1 MLGIGEL
8 SRKTGVRIE
17 TIRYYE
23 RIGLLAPPAR
33 TAGNYRRYRETDAGR
48 LRFIRRARALGFPID
63 RIGTLLALADQRDRS
78 CEDVDAIARDHLDEI
93 DRKIADLTA
102 LRRELASMVD
112 ACSSRSIARCRIL
125 GALASDR

>member
-1 MLGIGEL
+1 LLGIGEL

-48 LRFIRRARALGFPID
+48 LRFIRRARALGFPIGH
-63 RIGTLLALADQRDRS
+63 IGTLLDLADQRDRP
-78 CEDVDAIARDHLDEI
+78 CEAVDAIARDHLDEI
-93 DRKIADLTA
+93 DRRIADLTS
-102 LRRELASMVD
+102 LRRELAALVD
-112 ACSSRSIARCRIL
+112 GCSSRSIAGCRIL
-125 GALASDR
+125 GGLASDR

>member
-78 CEDVDAIARDHLDEI
+78 
-93 DRKIADLTA
+93 
-102 LRRELASMVD
+102 
-112 ACSSRSIARCRIL
+112 
-125 GALASDR
+125 